1 MRGLNGYWYWELI
14 RLCAMWSMLVRD
26 TLYHCWNNTRYHHN
40 YSVQSYPFYRCF
52 ALRLHNNVVCM
63 YGLYLYNPVS
73 VYNLS
78 LSLYRIV
85 YICVCVWT
93 INCWLNLSASFF
105 FSLYFLSSAYCVFIC
120 MLFFHSFIMC
130 CSSKCASS
138 LLFRLLCAST

>member
-1 MRGLNGYWYWELI
+1 M
-14 RLCAMWSMLVRD
+14 LCGQCWWD

-85 YICVCVWT
+85 YVCVWT

-120 MLFFHSFIMC
+120 MLFF
-130 CSSKCASS
+130 
-138 LLFRLLCAST
+138 LLLCVALQNAQVHYYFVCFVQYVNRCMWVDNDA